1 MKTIFPVHS
10 LSYHW
15 QIMGRKKKCEF
26 SRDNLFKNIENNK
39 ESDKLP
45 AKESSKSKGPAHVT
59 EDSAELEDKWSDEVF
74 EDEDEDQ
81 DKEADDDMEEL
92 SRLMSIVDI
101 EDDPEELE
109 KQINLAGTK
118 SRYTKDVTSQY
129 VSQLINSS

>member
-26 SRDNLFKNIENNK
+26 SRDNLLKNIENTK

-45 AKESSKSKGPAHVT
+45 AKESSKGPTLVTT

-118 SRYTKDVTSQY
+118 SRYTKDVASQY

>member
-1 MKTIFPVHS
+1 
-10 LSYHW
+10 
-15 QIMGRKKKCEF
+15 MGRKKKCEF
-26 SRDNLFKNIENNK
+26 SRDNLLKNIENAK

-45 AKESSKSKGPAHVT
+45 AKESSKGPTLVT

-118 SRYTKDVTSQY
+118 SRYTKDVASQY